1 MASLKTSLI
10 VILAAGLFACSQKT
24 EPVMKVSDEYPG
36 VKLGFSTQN
45 FQKALPLSTENLK
58 EILDFASS
66 EGYAFIELRD
76 PSAEL
81 GEEDCRIIASYAKQK
96 NIEVIYEMHRDL
108 FDPEF
113 REVFDRAV
121 RNTAIFGKP
130 GILRSILSFSEFAGD
145 PDKTGWTREELEFI
159 TSLADSCAASAKE
172 SGVQFILENIM
183 EPWFSV
189 DGDLGL
195 DAFFSGTSKVG
206 LQFDTANPFLS
217 SNRRPADPA
226 RVAGYMGTLKGRWF
240 TTHLKSGADDAF
252 QPVLRENFMPF
263 DRVFSLMSENGVH
276 YAALELLAADSK
288 EECFGNHRKSI
299 EYLAELGIIGSH

>member
-121 RNTAIFGKP
+121 RNTAIFGEP

-145 PDKTGWTREELEFI
+145 PGKTGWTREELEFI
-159 TSLADSCAASAKE
+159 TALADSCAASAKE

-189 DGDLGL
+189 NGDMGL
-195 DAFFSGTSKVG
+195 DAFFAATSLVG

-217 SNRRPADPA
+217 SNRRPADPEQ
-226 RVAGYMGTLKGRWF
+226 VAGYLETLQGRWF
-240 TTHLKSGADDAF
+240 TTHLKSGTEDAF
-252 QPVLRENFMPF
+252 QPVLRENFLPF
-263 DRVFSLMSENGVH
+263 DRVFSLMSENGVR

-288 EECFGNHRKSI
+288 EECFGNHRKSV
-299 EYLAELGIIGSH
+299 EYLAELGIIESH